1 MMSFKKGLLA
11 LSLFGVFSSGNLF
24 ALASTLDRIEPQ
36 EPLPGFELDLVEYDT
51 AIYNG
56 EAPQPRVAKLLSSG
70 VSRYV
75 DHSTGQYYASGAT
88 RVVESTTGKDLY
100 HKTTVTLEKRGW
112 LFTTTYVRESEW
124 GTGEVWA
131 TTGKTPNAGSPY
143 VYWDVQ

>member
-1 MMSFKKGLLA
+1 MLQA
-11 LSLFGVFSSGNLF
+11 
-24 ALASTLDRIEPQ
+24 
-36 EPLPGFELDLVEYDT
+36 
-51 AIYNG
+51 
-56 EAPQPRVAKLLSSG
+56 RVAKLLNSS

-75 DHSTGQYYASGAT
+75 DHSTGQYYAKGAT

-100 HKTTVTLEKRGW
+100 HKTTVTLEKWGW
-112 LFTTTYVRESEW
+112 IFTTKYVEASKW

>member
-1 MMSFKKGLLA
+1 MLQA
-11 LSLFGVFSSGNLF
+11 
-24 ALASTLDRIEPQ
+24 
-36 EPLPGFELDLVEYDT
+36 
-51 AIYNG
+51 
-56 EAPQPRVAKLLSSG
+56 RVAKLLNSS

-75 DHSTGQYYASGAT
+75 DHSTGQYYAKGAT

-112 LFTTTYVRESEW
+112 IFTTKYVEAAKW

-131 TTGKTPNAGSPY
+131 TTGTTPNAGNPY